1 MSIYNEKHR
10 PHYVKFHLL
19 TPKNKKIDLEYFSS
33 TGYSTRSY
41 GVCGRTK
48 TTDIYIDRM
57 ILCGCKSI
65 IQKMIYLFKKKK
77 KTKIDNIDIENTN
90 CTNNDNTETKL
101 NLDLS
106 LLNATLPNDTAEVV
120 YFGGQYDLK
129 VETLSKPSDKKEKT
143 PHISKF

>member
-19 TPKNKKIDLEYFSS
+19 TPKSKKIDLEYFSS

-65 IQKMIYLFKKKK
+65 IQKMVYLFKKKK

-90 CTNNDNTETKL
+90 CTKNDYTEEL
-101 NLDLS
+101 CLD
-106 LLNATLPNDTAEVV
+106 
-120 YFGGQYDLK
+120 GQQHLK
-129 VETLSKPSDKKEKT
+129 VETLSKPSEKKREN
-143 PHISKF
+143 PSYF

>member
-1 MSIYNEKHR
+1 M
-10 PHYVKFHLL
+10 

-90 CTNNDNTETKL
+90 CTKNDYTEAFCL
-101 NLDLS
+101 
-106 LLNATLPNDTAEVV
+106 
-120 YFGGQYDLK
+120 GGQQHLK
-129 VETLSKPSDKKEKT
+129 VETLSKPSEKKREN
-143 PHISKF
+143 PSYF

>member
-19 TPKNKKIDLEYFSS
+19 TPKSKKIDLEYFSR

-90 CTNNDNTETKL
+90 CTNNDF
-101 NLDLS
+101 
-106 LLNATLPNDTAEVV
+106 AEEVCL
-120 YFGGQYDLK
+120 GGQQHPK

-143 PHISKF
+143 PHISNF

>member
-90 CTNNDNTETKL
+90 CTKNDF
-101 NLDLS
+101 
-106 LLNATLPNDTAEVV
+106 AEEVCL
-120 YFGGQYDLK
+120 GGQQYPK

-143 PHISKF
+143 PHISNF

>member
-19 TPKNKKIDLEYFSS
+19 TPKSKKIDLEYFSS

-77 KTKIDNIDIENTN
+77 KTKIDNIGIENTN
-90 CTNNDNTETKL
+90 CTKNDYTEEFC
-101 NLDLS
+101 LD
-106 LLNATLPNDTAEVV
+106 
-120 YFGGQYDLK
+120 GQQLLK
-129 VETLSKPSDKKEKT
+129 VETLSKPSEKKEKA
-143 PHISKF
+143 PHISNF